1 MSVPVRYRFLSIAT
15 ALAATAPLHAA
26 WPYQESFAP
35 ADLASGTN
43 GLAFGKA
50 VAADVR
56 ADGRIRAL
64 YIGAPNATVTASGTD
79 HPDAG
84 KVYVLTP
91 TGGWH
96 VAATITATAPQ
107 DGAHFGAAV
116 AAHEGVVAIAEPEYD
131 YPGHHD
137 SGAMHVFRDTTRDA
151 PGDADPVM
159 QEYFPGYRVS
169 EQDDTHF
176 ATSVAVGGSTI
187 ANGVWIASGT
197 PAEHAGDGCVRID
210 YHGGNTH
217 TYGGAACG
225 AAGSGGKL
233 GASLALYSSSQTFY
247 ALVAGAPAMA
257 QGAQSLAGEA
267 YVYVPVGG
275 TITKL
280 DTLKAQN
287 PALLDAFGSS
297 VALDATHIYVGGPG
311 RVKSGVGQT
320 GSVSVF
326 VPTGSIG
333 YGFDTELFAGGSAAG
348 DLCGASLSASH
359 DADGR
364 VAVGC
369 PGWDGIVNN
378 EGSVLVLQESD
389 LLGTSLW
396 SLARLDMGDLPH
408 GADDLGRDVV
418 LVGDHVYA
426 GAPRHDDAIG
436 MNNGIVRV
444 FARDRIFEDG
454 FD

>member
-35 ADLASGTN
+35 ADLANGTN

-79 HPDAG
+79 YPGAG

-96 VAATITATAPQ
+96 VAATIWSWSPQ

-116 AAHEGVVAIAEPEYD
+116 AAHEGVVAIGEPDYD
-131 YPGHHD
+131 YPGYHD
-137 SGAMHVFRDTTRDA
+137 TGAMHVFEDTTRDA

-159 QEYFPGYRVS
+159 HWRSSSYAPVG
-169 EQDDTHF
+169 DDTHF
-176 ATSVAVGGSTI
+176 ATSVAVGGSTY
-187 ANGVWIASGT
+187 ANGVWIASGA
-197 PAEHAGDGCVRID
+197 PGENAGDGCVRIR
-210 YHGGNTH
+210 YHSSDVGISGGGIT
-217 TYGGAACG
+217 CG
-225 AAGSGGKL
+225 AAGSGGRL

-247 ALVAGAPAMA
+247 SLVAGAPAMA

-311 RVKSGVGQT
+311 RVKNGVGQT

-326 VPTGSIG
+326 VPTGIIG
-333 YGFDTELFAGGSAAG
+333 YDFDTELFAGSSAAG
-348 DLCGASLSASH
+348 DRCGASLSASY
-359 DADGR
+359 DADGM

-369 PGWDGIVNN
+369 PGWDGLVDN
-378 EGSVLVLQESD
+378 EGSVLVLRESD
-389 LLGTSLW
+389 FLGTPVW
-396 SLARLDMGDLPH
+396 SLARLGMGDLPH
-408 GADDLGRDVV
+408 GGDDLGRDVV

-444 FARDRIFEDG
+444 FARDQIFKDG